1 MSMKPEVSPE
11 RIKILKR
18 ILKGMSSFF
27 WINNSDMIKDYE
39 RIFKNDE
46 MGQPLFVKLD
56 NDLIARGFNG
66 DEFFILYQPIVS
78 LKEMTVC
85 GMEVVIRWKHPK
97 YGVIEPIEFI
107 PLAEEN
113 NLMAFLSQWVL
124 QQACMTESL
133 WKKEGLIP
141 TSFKTS
147 INLSAANIEDDDFL
161 LKIAKILSDNE
172 MNSDSISF
180 DFGQGFIQHT
190 NIQAISTLN
199 KKGFDFALDDFGT
212 SGSLE
217 IDWIKGKGFRTIK
230 IDRPLIGQMMVNPQT
245 KQYIINVLST
255 AGKLG
260 VNTLAE
266 GVETKEQLNF
276 LKENGCDFMQGYY
289 FSQPIP
295 ANEFTLLLKVCRT
308 FRDLSS
314 NKKTPPFTP
323 GTN

>member
-1 MSMKPEVSPE
+1 MAMKPDVSPE

-56 NDLIARGFNG
+56 NDLIASGFNG

-147 INLSAANIEDDDFL
+147 INLSAANIEDDDF
-161 LKIAKILSDNE
+161 
-172 MNSDSISF
+172 
-180 DFGQGFIQHT
+180 
-190 NIQAISTLN
+190 
-199 KKGFDFALDDFGT
+199 
-212 SGSLE
+212 
-217 IDWIKGKGFRTIK
+217 
-230 IDRPLIGQMMVNPQT
+230 
-245 KQYIINVLST
+245 
-255 AGKLG
+255 
-260 VNTLAE
+260 
-266 GVETKEQLNF
+266 
-276 LKENGCDFMQGYY
+276 
-289 FSQPIP
+289 
-295 ANEFTLLLKVCRT
+295 
-308 FRDLSS
+308 
-314 NKKTPPFTP
+314 
-323 GTN
+323 